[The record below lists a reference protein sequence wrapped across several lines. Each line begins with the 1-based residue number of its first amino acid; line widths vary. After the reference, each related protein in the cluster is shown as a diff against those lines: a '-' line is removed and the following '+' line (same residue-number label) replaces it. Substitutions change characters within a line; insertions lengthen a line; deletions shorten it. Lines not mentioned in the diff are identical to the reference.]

1 MFVGEEWGVRGHWGP
16 RVVVETRSM
25 GSFAKVVV
33 GILGRLPRLH
43 LRIDC
48 LAE

>member
-33 GILGRLPRLH
+33 VMGNIG
-43 LRIDC
+43 
-48 LAE
+48 AFAKVASSY